1 MSLKSI
7 KKNYTTLLKAFSEAG
22 VKLNESQKDSLDNFV
37 MDLEKTLNEQRDQTI
52 LATKKVV
59 EEKLEKE
66 YKEVIESIIK
76 HQKEH
81 SELAGKVQ
89 DKVNVINESN
99 KIADAVDS
107 FLGEYVEE
115 ILPKKAL
122 VDYEKMQK
130 LEKIQESLKEMF
142 LVSDVEIEKKTVALK
157 ESLEK
162 EAQELKDK
170 LTATED
176 KVAKQEEE
184 LSSLKAEKFVQEKI
198 KDLPDVE
205 AEKVM
210 KKTEGMGLKEVTEKY
225 ETILESVQQ
234 EIAEEKVIKDEG
246 EKNLEEAI
254 TEILEKKNS
263 EASDKE
269 ISDKDVESTETNPEA
284 IGDEVIDTEEEIDSV
299 VVTESQMQSWIETLN
314 RITPQK

>member
-66 YKEVIESIIK
+66 YKEVVESIIK

-115 ILPKKAL
+115 VLPKKAL

-184 LSSLKAEKFVQEKI
+184 LSSLKAEKFVQEKV

-234 EIAEEKVIKDEG
+234 EIADEKVVKDEG

-254 TEILEKKNS
+254 TEILEKKNGK
-263 EASDKE
+263 ASDKE

-284 IGDEVIDTEEEIDSV
+284 IGDSV